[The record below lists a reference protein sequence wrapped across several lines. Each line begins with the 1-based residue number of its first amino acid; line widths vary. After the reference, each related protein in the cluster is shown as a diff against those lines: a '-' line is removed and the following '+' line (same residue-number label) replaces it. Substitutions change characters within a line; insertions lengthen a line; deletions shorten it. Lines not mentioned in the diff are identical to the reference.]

1 MLRFNVKFQNKMK
14 QMIEKGKSK
23 KLIIA
28 LAKKRINNIN
38 AIVIIIFIII
48 LFNLFIVIYFINIS

>member
-38 AIVIIIFIII
+38 AIVRDRLREKNMFIIK
-48 LFNLFIVIYFINIS
+48 